1 MIKEVYSG
9 VWLLEKE
16 ERLREC
22 KRDSSRVWEKA
33 KYRSKKIGKVGYG
46 RGKRF

>member
-1 MIKEVYSG
+1 MIEGVYSG

-16 ERLREC
+16 ERLREY
-22 KRDSSRVWEKA
+22 KRGGSRVWEKA
-33 KYRSKKIGKVGYG
+33 KYRSKKTGYG